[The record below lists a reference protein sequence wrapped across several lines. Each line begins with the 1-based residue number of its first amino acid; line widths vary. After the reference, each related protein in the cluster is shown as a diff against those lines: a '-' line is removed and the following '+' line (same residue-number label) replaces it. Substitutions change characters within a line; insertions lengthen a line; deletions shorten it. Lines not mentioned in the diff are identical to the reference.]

1 MLIERRTGNPL
12 RRVLQGVLPIT
23 MRKKIVFA
31 AVAIL
36 ALIACIGSI
45 ILFNF
50 NDHTVTVTVTDKE
63 RIAQNNDSRYLIYT
77 TMKDT
82 GETLVLEN
90 TDNLLR
96 LKFNSSDLYAELE
109 EGKTYDVTVV
119 CIRLGIFSWYENIIR
134 IKEIQ

>member
-1 MLIERRTGNPL
+1 
-12 RRVLQGVLPIT
+12 

-31 AVAIL
+31 LVALL

-50 NDHTVTVTVTDKE
+50 NDQTVTVTVTDKE
-63 RIAQNNDSRYLIYT
+63 RIVQNNDSRYLIYT
-77 TMKDT
+77 TMEDT
-82 GETLVLEN
+82 EETLVLEN

-96 LKFNSSDLYAELE
+96 WKFDSSDLYAELE

-119 CIRLGIFSWYENIIR
+119 GIRLGIFSWYENIIR

>member
-1 MLIERRTGNPL
+1 
-12 RRVLQGVLPIT
+12 

-31 AVAIL
+31 AIAIL
-36 ALIACIGSI
+36 AVIACVGSV

-63 RIAQNNDSRYLIYT
+63 RIVQNNDSRYLIYT
-77 TMKDT
+77 TVENT

-96 LKFNSSDLYAELE
+96 WKFNSSDLYAELQ
-109 EGKTYDVTVV
+109 EGNTYNVTVV
-119 CIRLGIFSWYENIIR
+119 GIRLGIFSWYENIVR
-134 IKEIQ
+134 IEEVQ

>member
-1 MLIERRTGNPL
+1 
-12 RRVLQGVLPIT
+12 

-63 RIAQNNDSRYLIYT
+63 RIVQNNDSRYLIYT
-77 TMKDT
+77 TMEDT

-119 CIRLGIFSWYENIIR
+119 GIRVGIFSWYENILEVE
-134 IKEIQ
+134 EIQ

>member
-1 MLIERRTGNPL
+1 MFCTI
-12 RRVLQGVLPIT
+12 V

-31 AVAIL
+31 LVALL
-36 ALIACIGSI
+36 ALIACIGCI

-63 RIAQNNDSRYLIYT
+63 RIVQNNDSRYLIYT
-77 TMKDT
+77 TMEDT
-82 GETLVLEN
+82 EETLVLEN

-96 LKFNSSDLYAELE
+96 WKFDSSDLYAELE

-119 CIRLGIFSWYENIIR
+119 GIRLGIFSWYENIIR

>member
-1 MLIERRTGNPL
+1 MFCTI
-12 RRVLQGVLPIT
+12 V

-31 AVAIL
+31 LVALL

-63 RIAQNNDSRYLIYT
+63 RIVQNNDSRYLIYT
-77 TMKDT
+77 TMEDT
-82 GETLVLEN
+82 EETLVLEN

-96 LKFNSSDLYAELE
+96 WKFDSSDLYAELE

-119 CIRLGIFSWYENIIR
+119 GIRLGIFSWYENIIR

>member
-1 MLIERRTGNPL
+1 
-12 RRVLQGVLPIT
+12 

-31 AVAIL
+31 LVALL

-63 RIAQNNDSRYLIYT
+63 RIVQNNDSRYLIYT
-77 TMKDT
+77 TMEDT
-82 GETLVLEN
+82 EETLVLEN

-96 LKFNSSDLYAELE
+96 WKFDSSDLYAELE

-119 CIRLGIFSWYENIIR
+119 GIRLGIFSWYENIIR

>member
-1 MLIERRTGNPL
+1 
-12 RRVLQGVLPIT
+12 

-31 AVAIL
+31 LVALL

-63 RIAQNNDSRYLIYT
+63 RIVQNNDSRYLIYT
-77 TMKDT
+77 TMEDT

-119 CIRLGIFSWYENIIR
+119 GIRVGIFSWYENILEVE
-134 IKEIQ
+134 EIQQRKDYVLC